1 MRDGGHFGVIRKPG
15 TASGTTV
22 AFRQVDAGG
31 RLRPAAEPDAGGMPR
46 EARDA
51 LAPPALA
58 RLCEALQSI
67 PSRELRFDLD
77 GADSAG
83 LALRL
88 VKPDG
93 EAGTFR
99 LEWRPSGEQDEYRH
113 RLEQR
118 LAFERLIAALSTELI
133 HAQDDCLDAL
143 IERALGQIGRLFDV
157 DRAYVFRFDGAR
169 TVQSNTHEWVAPGVS
184 PEAANLQDVPIDHF
198 PWLLEEF
205 RAGREVHVPV
215 VAELGDAARTE
226 RQEFEREGIRSI
238 VLVPFGEQGDP
249 EGFIGF
255 DSVHRERHWP
265 DDILVGLR
273 LVSQMFLNAFR
284 AQQMRQRLGMMAFH
298 DPLTGMGNRRF
309 LNDRLAHA
317 IERCRRDGGSLAVV
331 LIDLDDFK
339 LVNDSHGHALGDE
352 VLRHIG
358 ARLVA
363 AVRASDVVAR
373 LGGDEFVVVAAT
385 TGLDPLSQ
393 LVERLFAAMREPV
406 VLPGVAYTARMSM
419 GIALFPDDGGDA
431 GTLLQQADTAMY
443 AAKGE
448 GRDRFAF
455 FTPRMTEDS
464 RKALRLRHDLGL
476 AMARGEIRPHY
487 QPRVQLPTGRVLGFE
502 ALARWHHPT
511 DGLLMPGSF
520 LGLARQA
527 GLVGR
532 IDCDMLGH
540 ALADLPRW
548 RALDPA
554 CRVSV
559 NLDAAYI
566 HDDVLLRQLEEQLS
580 AAGEAAA
587 CVELE
592 VTECSLMRD
601 IDRSAEALGRL
612 RSAVPALRLAI
623 DDFGSGYS
631 SLAYLGRLPVTTL
644 KIDRGFVA
652 GLAGDN
658 PRGAR
663 AILRS
668 ILELGAELGLHVV
681 AEGVE
686 TQAQADTLV
695 ELGCREAQG
704 FLYSAAVDAG
714 QAAGMLQ
721 GSRSR

>member
-1 MRDGGHFGVIRKPG
+1 MRDRGHVDGIGALTGSRG
-15 TASGTTV
+15 AASSVRT
-22 AFRQVDAGG
+22 VDAHGHMRPSAPG
-31 RLRPAAEPDAGGMPR
+31 RADATLPGPV
-46 EARDA
+46 DA
-51 LAPPALA
+51 LAPAVLA
-58 RLCEALQSI
+58 RLCGALQSI
-67 PSRELRFDLD
+67 PTGELRFDLRD
-77 GADSAG
+77 GAGAA

-88 VKPDG
+88 VKGDGAPDM
-93 EAGTFR
+93 FR
-99 LEWRPSGEQDEYRH
+99 LEWGHAGGQEEYRH

-133 HAQDDCLDAL
+133 HAQDDRLDAL

-157 DRAYVFRFDGAR
+157 DRAYVFRFDDSR

-184 PEAANLQDVPIDHF
+184 HEAANLQDVPIDHF

-226 RQEFEREGIRSI
+226 REEFEREGIRSI
-238 VLVPFGEQGDP
+238 VLVPFGEMGDP

-358 ARLVA
+358 ARLGA

-448 GRDRFAF
+448 GKDRFAF

-487 QPRVQLPTGRVLGFE
+487 QPRVELPTGRVLGFE
-502 ALARWHHPT
+502 ALARWHHPI

-540 ALADLPRW
+540 ALKDLSRW

-566 HDDVLLRQLEEQLS
+566 HDDVLLRQLEAQLS

-612 RSAVPALRLAI
+612 RSVVPALRLAI

-668 ILELGAELGLHVV
+668 ILDLGAELGLHVV

-686 TQAQADTLV
+686 TQAHADTLV

-714 QAAGMLQ
+714 QAAGMLHA
-721 GSRSR
+721 SRR